1 MRSKLQTG
9 VMVVAL
15 LVSAC
20 GASEMKR
27 YYTLSN
33 AERSGRDVQS
43 LMKCDRSAVVAV
55 ADIVAPYDGE
65 KIVFRTDDL
74 EVKYF
79 NYRLW
84 VASPPDM
91 IRKLI
96 SEKLEHAGLFSAVET
111 YLESASDHL
120 IFSIRLLAIEET
132 VEETV
137 EGTRHHARLALRF
150 RLRDPQAEKIIWH
163 HKFDKTKRVNG
174 DSVLA
179 LIEKFNEIYNE
190 EVDALIPML
199 GDAIAGYQSCQSPF
213 K

>member
-1 MRSKLQTG
+1 MMRSKLQTG

-20 GASEMKR
+20 AGSEMKR

-33 AERSGRDVQS
+33 VGGPERDVPTSPKCERSV
-43 LMKCDRSAVVAV
+43 VVAAV
-55 ADIVAPYDGE
+55 DIVAPYDGE

-74 EVKYF
+74 EIKYF

-84 VASPPDM
+84 VESPPDM

-96 SEKLEHAGLFSAVET
+96 SEKLERARLFGGVET
-111 YLESASDHL
+111 YLESTSDHL
-120 IFSIRLLAIEET
+120 MFAIKLLALEET
-132 VEETV
+132 VV
-137 EGTRHHARLALRF
+137 GTRHHARLAIRF
-150 RLRDPQAEKIIWH
+150 HLRDPQTEKIIWRH
-163 HKFDKTKRVNG
+163 EFDTTKRVKG
-174 DSVLA
+174 DSALA
-179 LIEKFNEIYNE
+179 LIEKFNEIYND

-199 GDAIAGYQSCQSPF
+199 GEAIDGYQSCENPL

>member
-1 MRSKLQTG
+1 
-9 VMVVAL
+9 MVVAL

-20 GASEMKR
+20 AASEMKR

-33 AERSGRDVQS
+33 AEGSGRDVQS
-43 LMKCDRSAVVAV
+43 LTKCDRSAVVGV
-55 ADIVAPYDGE
+55 VDIVAPYDGE

-84 VASPPDM
+84 VEPPPDM
-91 IRKLI
+91 IRKLM

-111 YLESASDHL
+111 YLESTSDHL
-120 IFSIRLLAIEET
+120 MFSIKLLAI
-132 VEETV
+132 EETV
-137 EGTRHHARLALRF
+137 EGTRHHARLALRLQ
-150 RLRDPQAEKIIWH
+150 LRDPQTEKIIWRAE
-163 HKFDKTKRVNG
+163 FDKTKRVKG

-199 GDAIAGYQSCQSPF
+199 GDAIAGYQSCQPPL